1 MDENQQNLEK
11 SYQEIEE
18 RDVALIRYQRI
29 GKSRNNNEK

>member
-29 GKSRNNNEK
+29 VKSRNNNEK